1 MTIGMLDTDGLHL
14 ADTPLV
20 PITSAIRHVGDLY
33 KGAWRHGL
41 IQLWLSDARMPT
53 TGLPEALTRWE
64 RTRRPPGRMRRPR
77 PATASPRGDAGGRPA
92 TLHRGR
98 VGRTSAAGVRHG
110 LPART
115 GRVSLLAAA
124 LPTGGGGPVSARTT
138 ATTTAVVRPAV
149 PVPRDGWVQV
159 ANAFIDAAPLDN
171 ERLAHITL
179 MSYAWDEE
187 ACHPYQGE
195 LAARLGVSV
204 RTIKRRVGEL
214 RAAALVTVERGGGQ
228 DHSNVYHLH
237 VRPVRDDD
245 EGAVRFATILHRVLD
260 DATLSQGARRTYIVL
275 CRRASGNGWC
285 PCSHNTLGERIGA
298 RPRAVYNYVR
308 ELEEAGHLRI
318 TERQGRSNRYSVETP
333 ERRKRSAGHGT
344 TPLAVVPSPL
354 PETAAA
360 DGRWRA
366 IYRELMR
373 AEPTRQV
380 VRGVWTLRADVGEA
394 TVLEAIRGG
403 AEWCARAH
411 RRTLT
416 IGTIRTEVGKIRG
429 AEGLPTPSAWATVAT
444 ETVEIAPPS
453 LDMEPAW
460 RDTLNELRGEMTPE
474 NYKRWLEST
483 TVAGLDGGVLRVGVP
498 DGFDQQWLD
507 KRLRG
512 AIERALGR
520 VAPGVRVAFEV
531 QGGEIAANSS
541 GEEHPPPPS
550 AAPMAPARASPA
562 APAPLTV
569 ERRRHCHA
577 LPCRCPRKERRA
589 REHGAAGKARLRVGP
604 A

>member
-1 MTIGMLDTDGLHL
+1 
-14 ADTPLV
+14 
-20 PITSAIRHVGDLY
+20 
-33 KGAWRHGL
+33 
-41 IQLWLSDARMPT
+41 
-53 TGLPEALTRWE
+53 
-64 RTRRPPGRMRRPR
+64 
-77 PATASPRGDAGGRPA
+77 
-92 TLHRGR
+92 
-98 VGRTSAAGVRHG
+98 
-110 LPART
+110 
-115 GRVSLLAAA
+115 
-124 LPTGGGGPVSARTT
+124 VSARTT
-138 ATTTAVVRPAV
+138 ATTTAVERSTV

-159 ANAFIDAAPLDN
+159 ANAFIDAVPLDN
-171 ERLAHITL
+171 ERLAHVIL

-228 DHSNVYHLH
+228 DHPNVYHLH

-260 DATLSQGARRTYIVL
+260 DATLSQGARRAYIVL
-275 CRRASGNGWC
+275 CRRAGGNGWC

-298 RPRAVYNYVR
+298 KPHAVYNYVR

-318 TERQGRSNRYSVETP
+318 TERQGRSNRYTVETP

-344 TPLAVVPSPL
+344 TLLAVVPSPL

-380 VRGVWTLRADVGEA
+380 VRGVRTLRADVGEA
-394 TVLEAIRGG
+394 TVFEAIRGG

-429 AEGLPTPSAWATVAT
+429 AEGLLTASARATVAT
-444 ETVEIAPPS
+444 ETVEIVPPS
-453 LDMEPAW
+453 LDMEPVW

-483 TVAGLDGGVLRVGVP
+483 TVEGFDGALLRVGVP

-512 AIERALGR
+512 VIERALGR
-520 VAPGVRVAFEV
+520 VAPGMRIAFEI
-531 QGGEIAANSS
+531 QRAEAAVMNEALRS
-541 GEEHPPPPS
+541 PPA
-550 AAPMAPARASPA
+550 AAPSRASPSA
-562 APAPLTV
+562 T
-569 ERRRHCHA
+569 ERFTIERCVHCHA
-577 LPCRCPRKERRA
+577 TPCRCPRKERRA
-589 REHGAAGKARLRVGP
+589 RERAGGEDDAMSAAHTPLYP
-604 A
+604 ATL

>member
-1 MTIGMLDTDGLHL
+1 M
-14 ADTPLV
+14 
-20 PITSAIRHVGDLY
+20 
-33 KGAWRHGL
+33 
-41 IQLWLSDARMPT
+41 
-53 TGLPEALTRWE
+53 
-64 RTRRPPGRMRRPR
+64 
-77 PATASPRGDAGGRPA
+77 
-92 TLHRGR
+92 
-98 VGRTSAAGVRHG
+98 
-110 LPART
+110 
-115 GRVSLLAAA
+115 
-124 LPTGGGGPVSARTT
+124 SARTT
-138 ATTTAVVRPAV
+138 ATTAATTGAVERPAV

-171 ERLAHITL
+171 ERLAHVIL

-195 LAARLGVSV
+195 LASRLGVSV

-228 DHSNVYHLH
+228 DHPNVYHLH

-260 DATLSQGARRTYIVL
+260 DATLSQGARRAYIVL
-275 CRRASGNGWC
+275 CRRAGGNGWC

-298 RPRAVYNYVR
+298 KPRTVYNYVR

-380 VRGVWTLRADVGEA
+380 VRGVRTLRADVGEA

-403 AEWCARAH
+403 AEWCAQAH

-416 IGTIRTEVGKIRG
+416 IGAIRTEVGKIRG
-429 AEGLPTPSAWATVAT
+429 TEGLPALGVRAAVEA
-444 ETVEIAPPS
+444 VEIVPPP

-460 RDTLNELRGEMTPE
+460 RDTLGELRGEVTPE
-474 NYKRWLEST
+474 NYKRWFEP
-483 TVAGLDGGVLRVGVP
+483 TVVLGLAGGLLRVGVP
-498 DGFDQQWLD
+498 DPFHQQWLD
-507 KRLRG
+507 RRLRG
-512 AIERALGR
+512 TIERALAR
-520 VAPGVRVAFEV
+520 AAPQVRVVFEV
-531 QGGEIAANSS
+531 RGAGESGEIAAADV
-541 GEEHPPPPS
+541 GEGRPPPG
-550 AAPMAPARASPA
+550 AATAGVLAARAG
-562 APAPLTV
+562 PAPPATPTVTV
-569 ERRRHCHA
+569 ERCIHCHA
-577 LPCRCPRKERRA
+577 LPCRCLRKERRA
-589 REHGAAGKARLRVGP
+589 RERAARKVR
-604 A
+604 